1 METARE
7 EIHKTVRLL
16 LSASLIPHTYLSR
29 LKQKFNPRSKPR
41 TVLQIYRKPFD
52 LVLKH
57 LKKELEDEI
66 NANSLLTRTNKYKY
80 QLVFTKYGRG
90 HSETLIRKMA

>member
-90 HSETLIRKMA
+90 HSETLIRKMG